1 MLELIIQLIILIIV
15 ICVFI
20 LGILLYISST
30 LLDDPDYSHK
40 NRR

>member
-1 MLELIIQLIILIIV
+1 MLELIILIIV

-20 LGILLYISST
+20 FGILLYLFST